1 MKVLLDIRDDKAPF
15 ILEILGGFKYVKT
28 KSLTEANS
36 LFLSELKGAVEE
48 MKLIKSGK
56 LKGRPI
62 EDLLNEL

>member
-15 ILEILGGFKYVKT
+15 ILEILEGFKYVKT

-56 LKGRPI
+56 SKGRPI
-62 EDLLNEL
+62 EDLLDEL

>member
-15 ILEILGGFKYVKT
+15 ILEILEGFKYVKT
-28 KSLTEANS
+28 KPLTEANS
-36 LFLSELKGAVEE
+36 LFLNELKEAIEDIKL
-48 MKLIKSGK
+48 MKAGK